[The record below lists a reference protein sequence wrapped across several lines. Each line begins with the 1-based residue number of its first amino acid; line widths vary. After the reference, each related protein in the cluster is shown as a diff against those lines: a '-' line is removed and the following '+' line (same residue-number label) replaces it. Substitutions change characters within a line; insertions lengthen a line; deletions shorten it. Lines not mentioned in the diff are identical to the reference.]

1 MELINSKPDFPFP
14 FSDGVITNSR
24 RLLETVLV
32 GFPPEGNAPVPGG
45 LQAELRRIFEQL
57 DQILAGQGVD
67 KTSVASVRLY
77 LQRVN
82 DEIGAAN
89 EVYKEY
95 FGDHKPSRR
104 AYGVD
109 LQVGMSIE
117 AAFVVELPDA

>member
-1 MELINSKPDFPFP
+1 MEFINPKPDFPF
-14 FSDGVITNSR
+14 SDAVITNSR

-32 GFPPEGNAPVPGG
+32 GFPSGGSGPVEGGV
-45 LQAELRRIFEQL
+45 QAELRRIFEQL
-57 DQILAGQGVD
+57 DQILKDQGVD
-67 KTSVASVRLY
+67 KSSVASARLY

-82 DEIGAAN
+82 EEVAAAN

-109 LQVGMSIE
+109 LQAGISIE
-117 AAFVVELPDA
+117 AAFVVELPES

>member
-1 MELINSKPDFPFP
+1 MEFINSKPDFPFP

-32 GFPPEGNAPVPGG
+32 GLPPGGSSPVPGG
-45 LQAELRRIFEQL
+45 LKAELRRIFEQL
-57 DQILAGQGVD
+57 EQILADQGVD
-67 KTSVASVRLY
+67 KTAVASVRLY

-89 EVYKEY
+89 EVYREY

-109 LQVGMSIE
+109 LQLGMSIE